1 MEILFARHA
10 EPAWSVDG
18 LGQNDPGLTDRG
30 RRQAALLAD
39 RLAPRRGDID
49 DLVVTSARRTHET
62 AEPIAGALDLQPREA
77 PLLTEMRMP
86 DWSGTPTEIVEQAFK
101 EAYLR
106 PLDEWWDG
114 MPGGESFRE
123 FHDRIT
129 TGVVDLLADEGVTP
143 HGGHLGGHLWDG
155 GGNGRTVLLVGHA
168 GTNAAALGFL
178 LGLEPTPWEWERF
191 VLHHA
196 SIAHLRTLPLGG
208 AHIFSLRACNDVEHL
223 PSGLRTR

>member
-1 MEILFARHA
+1 MELLLIRHA

-18 LGQNDPGLTDRG
+18 MSQNDPGLTPRG
-30 RRQAALLAD
+30 RRQAELLAE
-39 RLAPRRGDID
+39 RLSPTRGAID
-49 DLVVTSARRTHET
+49 ELVVTSALRTQET
-62 AEPIAGALDLQPREA
+62 AA
-77 PLLTEMRMP
+77 PLAAALGLEPHVAPGLTEMRMP
-86 DWSGTPTEIVEQAFK
+86 DWSGTPTDLVEQAFRD
-101 EAYLR
+101 AYRR

-114 MPGGESFRE
+114 MPGGETFRE

-223 PSGLRTR
+223 PSELRTR